1 MAEMATTNKVTLIG
15 AGLAGPLLAIY
26 LARRGLPVEIYER
39 RPDLRRTK
47 PEAGRSINLALSVRG
62 FHALREVGMYD
73 AIMKIATPM
82 RGRMM
87 HARDGELT
95 FQPYGKDESEMI
107 YSVSRANLNIAL
119 MNEAE
124 RYPNVAFHFNMRCT
138 GMDFKTSEVKFR
150 HQISGAESLLSA
162 QPVIAVDGSA
172 SAIRLDM
179 MRWRRFNYSQY
190 YIEHGYKELT
200 IPAGPNGDY
209 LMDKNALHIWPRGTY
224 MLIALPNIDGSFT
237 CIFFFP
243 FEGEPSF
250 ASLTNEEKVAAFFR
264 QQFGDVVPLMPN
276 LAPEFFSNPTGAMV
290 TIKCEPWHVMGKMAL
305 LGDAAH
311 AIVPFFGQGVNC
323 AFEDCSIMNECL
335 AKYGAD
341 WERVF
346 DEYENL
352 RKVNSDAIAD
362 LALENFLEMRDLVA
376 DERFLFR
383 KKVEQSLEQRYPEIF
398 IPKYSMVTFHR
409 IPYSVALT
417 RGKIQDEILAE
428 LCGQAGDLHALD
440 WQRADRL
447 VQEKLAPIAKT

>member
-1 MAEMATTNKVTLIG
+1 MTEKDATKNVTLIG

-26 LARRGLPVEIYER
+26 LARRGLQVEIYER
-39 RPDLRRTK
+39 RPDMRQVNSG
-47 PEAGRSINLALSVRG
+47 AGRSINLALSVRG
-62 FHALREVGMYD
+62 FHALREVGIYD
-73 AIMKIATPM
+73 AIMKIAVPM

-87 HARDGELT
+87 HALDGELT
-95 FQPYGKDESEMI
+95 FQPYGKDESEAI

-124 RYPNVAFHFNMRCT
+124 KYPGVVLHFNMRCT

-150 HQISGAESLLSA
+150 HQISGAESLLPA

-179 MRWRRFNYSQY
+179 MRWRRFHYSQHY
-190 YIEHGYKELT
+190 LEHGYKELT
-200 IPAGPNGDY
+200 IPAGPNGEY
-209 LMDKNALHIWPRGTY
+209 LMNKNALHIWPRGTY
-224 MLIALPNIDGSFT
+224 MLIALPNLDGSFT

-243 FEGEPSF
+243 FEGDRSF
-250 ASLTNEEKVAAFFR
+250 ASLNSEEKVTAFFQ

-276 LAPEFFSNPTGAMV
+276 LVQEYFSNPTGAMV
-290 TIKCEPWHVMGKMAL
+290 SIKCQPWHVEDKMAL

-323 AFEDCSIMNECL
+323 AFEDCTIMNECI
-335 AKYGAD
+335 ARHGAN
-341 WERVF
+341 WENVF
-346 DEYENL
+346 SEYEKL

-362 LALENFLEMRDLVA
+362 LALENFIEMRDLVA

-383 KKVEQSLEQRYPEIF
+383 KKVEHMLEQRYPQIF

-409 IPYSVALT
+409 IPYSVAFA
-417 RGKIQDEILAE
+417 RGKIQDEILSE
-428 LCGQAGDLHALD
+428 LCGQGGDLLALD
-440 WQRADRL
+440 WQRADHL
-447 VQEKLAPIAKT
+447 IHKKLTPIAKA